1 MARIEVAGEGPVA
14 TRAGAPP
21 GGARELGVGAEPRG
35 RLSWGRELVTVLLG
49 TWIMIGLF
57 VDGWA
62 HNNLSTLET
71 FFTPWHALFYSGF
84 IACAAWILWQV
95 DRRYRAG
102 SRGLDAVPAGFGLA
116 LAGLGIFAV
125 GGAGDLVWHTIFGI
139 ETNIDALF
147 SPTHL
152 LLFVGIVLVASAPL
166 RAAWADPAE
175 PAAPGF
181 VRFLPVLLSATLTA
195 TVVAFMFMFLGAF
208 IDGAGDL
215 DDVLGASYQ
224 GEYVTHLTT
233 VQDVSSVLAT
243 NLIVLAPLLLLI
255 RRWRVPFGTVTVL
268 LGTIATLT
276 AAIEEFRQWWLVVA
290 ALVAGLAADAMLTR
304 LRPWHDRR
312 RFWAAG
318 ALIPV
323 VVWTVYFATIAA
335 VQGIGWVAEL
345 WTGSIMWAGL
355 LGTALAVLAWPPAM
369 PAAAPAATGAA
380 TEADAPATPPPAA
393 PARTAPVGAGGAP

>member
-1 MARIEVAGEGPVA
+1 MGMARIEVAGAGPVP
-14 TRAGAPP
+14 TTAGAPP
-21 GGARELGVGAEPRG
+21 GGTRGLGVGAEPRG
-35 RLSWGRELVTVLLG
+35 RLSWGGELVTVLLG
-49 TWIMIGLF
+49 AWIMIGLF

-62 HNNLSTLET
+62 HSNLAALET

-116 LAGLGIFAV
+116 LAGLGIFAL

-152 LLFVGIVLVASAPL
+152 LLFVGIVLVTSAPL

-208 IDGAGDL
+208 IEGAGDL
-215 DDVLGASYQ
+215 DDVIGASYQ
-224 GEYVTHLTT
+224 GGDVTYLTT
-233 VQDVSSVLAT
+233 VEGVSSVLAT

-255 RRWRVPFGTVTVL
+255 RRWRVPFGTATVL
-268 LGTIATLT
+268 LGTVATLT
-276 AAIEEFRQWWLVVA
+276 SAIQEFRQWWLVAA
-290 ALVAGLAADAMLTR
+290 ALVAGLAVDVLLTR
-304 LRPWHDRR
+304 LQPWRDRR

-318 ALIPV
+318 GLIPI
-323 VVWTVYFATIAA
+323 VVWTVYFGTIAA
-335 VQGIGWVAEL
+335 VQTIGWVAEL
-345 WTGSIMWAGL
+345 WTGSILWAGL

-369 PAAAPAATGAA
+369 PASAASAEAPRATDAAGAG
-380 TEADAPATPPPAA
+380 PPA
-393 PARTAPVGAGGAP
+393 